1 MRAARVLFLI
11 SAVLLPVGCSDSPTE
26 ANPAISVDELE
37 SGAGK
42 VAVVTRNLY
51 VGTDVD
57 AVIAALRTPDV
68 DDDLPALMQA
78 IETLGKTN
86 FPARAAAI
94 AGEIAEA
101 RPDAIGLQEVSQIDL
116 VLPPLR
122 VDIHQDF
129 LPTLLAE
136 LRKRGLQEYEVAAQV
151 KNIEATPFP
160 GVSLVDFD
168 VLLVDKRRVKV
179 QATAAQNFSANLGEV
194 APGVVLKRGWVSAAV
209 AIRGTELTLASTHL
223 ESGNVPGFDQL
234 RAGQMQELVASLDPA
249 KPAVIIGDLND
260 SPGSLMYQVLGG
272 AGFVD
277 VWSAVHPEASGNTCC
292 HLTDL
297 SNPLPDLTQRIDYVF
312 GRGTENRSTLLGEIQ
327 LLGAV
332 PGDRLSGL
340 GIWPSDHAGLAAQL
354 RWFSFHPD
362 S

>member
-1 MRAARVLFLI
+1 MSAARSLRLL
-11 SAVLLPVGCSDSPTE
+11 SAVLLAVGCSDSPPE
-26 ANPAISVDELE
+26 ANPAISADELG

-57 AVIAALRTPDV
+57 AVIVALRTKDAG
-68 DDDLPALMQA
+68 DDLPALMQA

-94 AGEIAEA
+94 ADEIAAA
-101 RPDAIGLQEVSQIDL
+101 RPHAVGLQEVSKIDL
-116 VLPPLR
+116 VLPPLG

-179 QATAAQNFSANLGEV
+179 RAISAQNFTANIGDV
-194 APGVVLKRGWVSAAV
+194 APGVSLKRGWVSAAV
-209 AIRGTELTLASTHL
+209 TIRGTELTLVSTHL
-223 ESGNVPGFDQL
+223 ESGNATG
-234 RAGQMQELVASLDPA
+234 
-249 KPAVIIGDLND
+249 
-260 SPGSLMYQVLGG
+260 
-272 AGFVD
+272 VD
-277 VWSAVHPEASGNTCC
+277 
-292 HLTDL
+292 
-297 SNPLPDLTQRIDYVF
+297 
-312 GRGTENRSTLLGEIQ
+312 
-327 LLGAV
+327 
-332 PGDRLSGL
+332 
-340 GIWPSDHAGLAAQL
+340 
-354 RWFSFHPD
+354 
-362 S
+362 